1 MPEEASMGF
10 VESVLKESRV
20 RYREYRCNSPRP
32 IWLTAGNQL
41 VASYAALSRFAL
53 VDPHYPG
60 WRAHQVLDVHELE
73 RLGGAAKLPSSDE
86 QVAVLL
92 PQHAHIQ
99 RAKTVCNHASKQAP
113 RTAADMLSA
122 YAASCAFIGNYS
134 GGGEQ
139 RIREELMAIARAI
152 LRCAGLL

>member
-1 MPEEASMGF
+1 MPEEASMDL

-41 VASYAALSRFAL
+41 VAAYAALSRFAL

-60 WRAHQVLDVHELE
+60 WRAHHVMDAHDLE
-73 RLGGAAKLPSSDE
+73 RAGVAANFPAADQ
-86 QVAVLL
+86 QVAVLM
-92 PQHAHIQ
+92 PQHTHIQ
-99 RAKTVCNHASKQAP
+99 GINSARKQAP
-113 RTAADMLSA
+113 NNTAMTAAEVLSA
-122 YAASCAFIGNYS
+122 HAASYALIGNYC

-152 LRCAGLL
+152 LRYAGLL

>member
-1 MPEEASMGF
+1 MGF

-41 VASYAALSRFAL
+41 VASYAALSRFAV

-60 WRAHQVLDVHELE
+60 WRAHQVMDTHDLE
-73 RLGGAAKLPSSDE
+73 RLGVAAKLPSADQ

-99 RAKTVCNHASKQAP
+99 RANSVCNRGSKQPAI
-113 RTAADMLSA
+113 TATDMLSA
-122 YAASCAFIGNYS
+122 HAASCAFIGNYS

-139 RIREELMAIARAI
+139 RIREELMAIARGI
-152 LRCAGLL
+152 LRCVGLL